1 MNIEEKV
8 KANLLVRGF
17 DNKTQLNNRGLIGA
31 TIDETILEVVK
42 NLRIAD
48 VGSSIN
54 LKNENMT
61 IWKFELK
68 KERTQLVKMPEKSE
82 IMDIQIQNG
91 KLVMW
96 ALVDTASRE
105 NEVKINMYGTGWNI
119 HNSATIKDEYLATI
133 QDGEFV
139 WHFFMNYEV

>member
-48 VGSSIN
+48 VMRRICDVH
-54 LKNENMT
+54 EDT
-61 IWKFELK
+61 IIDAE
-68 KERTQLVKMPEKSE
+68 
-82 IMDIQIQNG
+82 G
-91 KLVMW
+91 KC
-96 ALVDTASRE
+96 SRCE
-105 NEVKINMYGTGWNI
+105 ESFDMI
-119 HNSATIKDEYLATI
+119 
-133 QDGEFV
+133 
-139 WHFFMNYEV
+139 